1 MPERGSPNLARR
13 RRLAVELRRLRE
25 HAGLTAD
32 EATRRLSWP
41 SSSKLSRLELG
52 KTGVKLADLQH
63 LLDLYHVS
71 AARRAELMDLGKESR
86 TSGAAQGAGSRLPE
100 EHVALLETQA
110 DAESIWL
117 WAPQVVP
124 GLFQTENY
132 ARVLLQAWVAR
143 FALPSGEVDRRL
155 VARRLQRD
163 VLTRDPPPRLSAVL
177 DESVL
182 VRRVGEAADMR
193 EQLEQ
198 LAAISALPH
207 VDMRIL
213 PLNSDHMETAGAF
226 VYLKF
231 HRIHAVPLHDLVS
244 YDHLTGM
251 EEVDAENDVNQYSVI
266 FRSLTE
272 SALGP
277 EESRALI
284 MAVVNEAWKLSD
296 AANTK
301 RQRAAGLPSRQ
312 AAVNRR

>member
-25 HAGLTAD
+25 YAGLTAD
-32 EATRRLSWP
+32 EATRRLGWP

-52 KTGVKLADLQH
+52 KTGVKLADLQS
-63 LLDLYHVS
+63 LLDLYEVS

-86 TSGAAQGAGSRLPE
+86 TSGAAAQGAGSRLPE

-110 DAESIWL
+110 DAESIWI

-124 GLFQTENY
+124 GLFQTKNY
-132 ARVLLQAWVAR
+132 ARVLLQAWADR
-143 FALPSGEVDRRL
+143 FAMPSGEVDRRL
-155 VARRLQRD
+155 VARRLQHD
-163 VLTRDPPPRLSAVL
+163 VLTRDPPPQLSAVL

-182 VRRVGEAADMR
+182 VRRVGEAAVMR

-198 LAAISALPH
+198 LTAISTLPH

-266 FRSLTE
+266 FRSLTD

-284 MAVVNEAWKLSD
+284 MAVVKEAWKLSG

-301 RQRAAGLPSRQ
+301 R
-312 AAVNRR
+312 RRLMAYRHAKRR